1 MSRNA
6 PQISVLTANRLDDG
20 VVVFLDGEGGWSEDI
35 GMALPART
43 PEEARTLEARGAHDA
58 ARNLIVEPYLVE
70 VSEAV
75 GGLTPL
81 RTRERVRIQ
90 GPSILADVPGYVA
103 PTSPSPR
110 ASPPF
115 PCTPSARGEGWGEGQ
130 SLAPAPV
137 YVAAPH
143 PNPLPAS
150 PRAQSGSLAQVDG
163 PRASGEREF
172 LRATEAA

>member
-20 VVVFLDGEGGWSEDI
+20 VVVFLDGEGGWSEDV
-35 GMALPART
+35 AAAVVART
-43 PEEARTLEARGAHDA
+43 PEGARTLEARGAHDA
-58 ARNLIVEPYLVE
+58 ARNLIVDPYLVE

-115 PCTPSARGEGWGEGQ
+115 PCTPSARGEGQ
-130 SLAPAPV
+130 SPATAPV
-137 YVAAPH
+137 HVAAPH